1 MNCTEEI
8 RSVAEL
14 EEQLGEIIFPFED
27 VTPESLREWLD
38 IFSTSHGTTQELFLI
53 SALTSTSGLI
63 GKTTIEVFSSYEEKG
78 NLFFVAV
85 APSGAGKSPACHHGC
100 IDPIVEHL
108 EPKLERSIILDE
120 ASANGLFNHFVTG
133 DTVPILCIDEAHSFL
148 SKISTT
154 SKSAQVME
162 RLCKCFDG
170 DCWYVLKGNK
180 GKRSGV
186 SSARASLIAFTT
198 PRQFFEKVWPK
209 ILDSENGLA
218 ERILFFFQKRIP
230 RDLERMAELS
240 ERLDEFALK
249 SIKVVLEQIYVEHN
263 SDSTP
268 VRYKLSS
275 DARDA
280 FFKFAKSTQED
291 VLSQGI
297 VYQTEPAAKC
307 SNSKR
312 NKHVLRIALN
322 MHILYDRL
330 KKALNHETGPTRREV
345 RLDTMNMA
353 IALVDVME
361 TFKGMSEIVCIFQIT
376 HYN

>member
-38 IFSTSHGTTQELFLI
+38 IFSTSHGTTQELFFI

-63 GKTTIEVFSSYEEKG
+63 GKTTIKVFSFYEEKG

-85 APSGAGKSPACHHGC
+85 APSGAGKSPTCHHGC

-120 ASANGLFNHFVTG
+120 ASANGLFNHFVTS

-154 SKSAQVME
+154 SKSAQVNITME

-268 VRYKLSS
+268 VRYKL
-275 DARDA
+275 
-280 FFKFAKSTQED
+280 
-291 VLSQGI
+291 
-297 VYQTEPAAKC
+297 
-307 SNSKR
+307 
-312 NKHVLRIALN
+312 RIW
-322 MHILYDRL
+322 I
-330 KKALNHETGPTRREV
+330 
-345 RLDTMNMA
+345 
-353 IALVDVME
+353 
-361 TFKGMSEIVCIFQIT
+361 Q
-376 HYN
+376 